1 MNATKCHLQYYSF
14 AKPFFEIHWWLKAL
28 NNSKHMKSTCS
39 SSQISFLLLELQFEL
54 LNEEC
59 LQKARRL
66 IHTIYHNSS
75 LFKIKSV
82 IFSSAGHDFL
92 KHNSGTISTLW
103 NTNTTETS
111 KIVSFRR
118 ALKTRNRKMENG
130 ISISHKEIITWAEG
144 AHLLKM
150 HILVHSS
157 RNTD

>member
-1 MNATKCHLQYYSF
+1 
-14 AKPFFEIHWWLKAL
+14 
-28 NNSKHMKSTCS
+28 MKSTCS

-92 KHNSGTISTLW
+92 KHNIQVQSLLYETRTQLKHRRLYLFGVRLKQGTEKW
-103 NTNTTETS
+103 
-111 KIVSFRR
+111 
-118 ALKTRNRKMENG
+118 KMG
-130 ISISHKEIITWAEG
+130 
-144 AHLLKM
+144 
-150 HILVHSS
+150 
-157 RNTD
+157 